1 MTTPTILRRWSG
13 AVRTPD
19 VEGYRQYF
27 LESGAPGYANSP
39 GNLGYQLLF
48 RDRNDGTSEVS
59 TLSWWDSLDAIRA
72 FTGDEPERAIYYPK
86 DDRFLIERSARV
98 EHHQIAVDS

>member
-1 MTTPTILRRWSG
+1 
-13 AVRTPD
+13 
-19 VEGYRQYF
+19 
-27 LESGAPGYANSP
+27 
-39 GNLGYQLLF
+39 
-48 RDRNDGTSEVS
+48 
-59 TLSWWDSLDAIRA
+59 LSWWVSFDAIRA